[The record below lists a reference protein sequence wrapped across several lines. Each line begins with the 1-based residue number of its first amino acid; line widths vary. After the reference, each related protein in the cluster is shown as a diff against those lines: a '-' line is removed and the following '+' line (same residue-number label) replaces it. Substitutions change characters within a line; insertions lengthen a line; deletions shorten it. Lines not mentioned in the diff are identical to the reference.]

1 MKAALLWPLWSP
13 RRLGLTAVALVAVL
27 GILGGCAGAGHSG
40 KPSRPAVTTPGP
52 AGQPTPS
59 PTPSPI
65 DHSADVS
72 TATSFVTVWLSHT
85 PAAVWLPSV
94 QALTTPAMGAGF
106 AGVDPATIPGTKVTT
121 HGVWSP
127 AGVTVGTNAG
137 SVIVTLNP
145 SGKVSD
151 IEPTSAPSAA
161 MGR

>member
-1 MKAALLWPLWSP
+1 MKSALLWPLWSP

-27 GILGGCAGAGHSG
+27 GILGACAGTGHP
-40 KPSRPAVTTPGP
+40 KPTHMAPTGTTTSQIPD
-52 AGQPTPS
+52 
-59 PTPSPI
+59 PI

-121 HGVWSP
+121 PGVWSP